1 MARWTYEFSN
11 LGPKKQIAGTTYYKV
26 SIGKDVRWMS
36 MEGIKMLEKAKDAGV
51 RKADVMRQTTHVTGQ
66 GTQRRLKRM
75 RANIKAQ
82 LQGLMELEDPERIR
96 KGIANMTK
104 LSGLEGLYQEM
115 VATLNNMTEAELR
128 YFWKHNRALMERFF
142 EDSDKLK
149 GTPAT
154 AAEQD
159 VAGVEANIEKNARQ
173 ILDKMLDIISR
184 RGTGSAV
191 R

>member
-1 MARWTYEFSN
+1 MARWTYSFSN

-36 MEGIKMLEKAKDAGV
+36 MEGIKMLEKAKEAGV
-51 RKADVMRQTTHVTGQ
+51 RKVDVMKQTTHFTGQ

-75 RANIKAQ
+75 RDNIKAQ

-128 YFWKHNRALMERFF
+128 YFWKHNRTLMERFF

-191 R
+191 V